1 MSLNNKEIMR
11 KVFALLLLLPGASF
25 FVQAQTNV
33 VKTTIIVS
41 NSSDIARVGEVLS
54 INWATIITK
63 YPGIDTANFKVLDA
77 ATKKEIPFQ
86 LEHKG
91 EVVIQNL
98 LVQINVKAK
107 GTAKL
112 LIVAGKPA
120 AITKKTY
127 GRYVPERYDDFAWEN
142 DKVANRMYGKALET
156 RKDNAFGIDIWVKR
170 SSKLVIND
178 WYKTGDYHTDHGD
191 GMDYYSVGLT
201 LGAGDIAPYVNDS
214 VYYSK
219 NYHNWKVLD
228 NGPLRTSFQLG
239 YDEWNVAGKPVK
251 VVKTISLDAGSHFNR
266 IQADYTYSDGA
277 DLPAVIGIVK
287 RAEPGVILMD
297 EKQGIMGYWE
307 PEHGADGITGVATII
322 PGGKVKMNTDKVHLL
337 THTLVK
343 GKEPVVY
350 YNGSAWSKGNE
361 ITTANEWFKHLDT
374 FNQKL
379 NQPLKVNVQ

>member
-1 MSLNNKEIMR
+1 MK
-11 KVFALLLLLPGASF
+11 KVFAFLLLLPGASF

-33 VKTTIIVS
+33 AKTTIIVN
-41 NSSDIARVGEVLS
+41 NSSDIERVGEVLS
-54 INWATIITK
+54 ISWAAIITK

-91 EVVIQNL
+91 EAAVQNL
-98 LVQINVKAK
+98 LVQLSIKAK
-107 GTAKL
+107 QNTKL
-112 LIVAGKPA
+112 LIVAGKPSTV
-120 AITKKTY
+120 IKKTY

-142 DKVANRMYGKALET
+142 DKVANRMYGKALEN
-156 RKDNAFGIDIWVKR
+156 RNDNAFGIDIWVKR
-170 SSKLVIND
+170 TNKLVIND
-178 WYKTGDYHTDHGD
+178 WYKTGDYHKDHGD

-201 LGAGDIAPYVNDS
+201 LGAGDIAPYINDS

-239 YDEWNVAGKPVK
+239 YDEWDVAGKPVK

-266 IQADYTYSDGA
+266 IQADYSYSDA
-277 DLPAVIGIVK
+277 ALPVVIGIVK

-297 EKQGIMGYWE
+297 EQQGIMGYWE
-307 PEHGADGITGVATII
+307 PEYGVDGTTGVATII

-343 GKEPVVY
+343 KEPIVY
-350 YNGSAWSKGNE
+350 YSGSAWSKGKE
-361 ITTANEWFKHLDT
+361 ITTEKEWFKYLND
-374 FNQKL
+374 FKQKL
-379 NQPLKVNVQ
+379 NQPLKVNVL